1 MVSRRSSNSEFVLPF
16 ISSHSF
22 SDKNSLSTVE
32 AGVNKACGQQL
43 KCHSAMTAGF
53 ILLYQKY
60 KQDYSNKERITAQR
74 SRDRGWGGVTCFG
87 LTGMRSKK
95 KKVGACSIGGLKAPI
110 VQLNKIR
117 WSKKTR
123 LIYSVLRL
131 WPLWPCCW
139 NTKVMI
145 CIATHPWIMFAIQIP
160 VDENEIMVAWWG
172 HKLWLLWW

>member
-1 MVSRRSSNSEFVLPF
+1 MVSRRASNSEFVLPF

-60 KQDYSNKERITAQR
+60 KQDYSNKDRIIAQR
-74 SRDRGWGGVTCFG
+74 SGWGGWLTCFG
-87 LTGMRSKK
+87 LTGMRSKKK

-145 CIATHPWIMFAIQIP
+145 CIAIHPWIMFAIQIP